1 MRPHNSLA
9 LGLLVAFQ
17 LVIGRST
24 ALAQAPAPSAGTR
37 SQTVAACL
45 VLTPQEIERI
55 SKLRNTFNM
64 PPEGEGVSTTATGCH
79 YLEFDFQLTRPMTR
93 EAFIARR
100 DREARSGHKIQP
112 VSGVG
117 DDAYFWE
124 QPSASNGLLA
134 IGLRVGQS
142 EFGIQVMLPADSVAV
157 MKPVLLELAKAAA
170 PKLR

>member
-1 MRPHNSLA
+1 
-9 LGLLVAFQ
+9 
-17 LVIGRST
+17 
-24 ALAQAPAPSAGTR
+24 
-37 SQTVAACL
+37 
-45 VLTPQEIERI
+45 
-55 SKLRNTFNM
+55 FNL
-64 PPEGEGVSTTATGCH
+64 PPEGEVVSKDATGCH

-124 QPSASNGLLA
+124 QPNGSNGLLA
-134 IGLRVGQS
+134 IALRVGQS
-142 EFGIQVMLPADSVAV
+142 EFGIQVMLPGDSVAV